1 MCCIMNIALI
11 LLYVMDI
18 KFPWLVLEISILL
31 TATFYTLLLYTPTRS
46 FSDLFLGELGEQGV
60 NADLPRPGLLN

>member
-1 MCCIMNIALI
+1 MCCIMDIALMSRVYYMCCIMNIALI

-31 TATFYTLLLYTPTRS
+31 TATFYTLLLYTPPVHFLT
-46 FSDLFLGELGEQGV
+46 FSLG
-60 NADLPRPGLLN
+60 N